1 MEAEVMRSVVIMAF
15 LSLSACLPGC
25 STKTQHPASAV
36 SVVGAMKNVMWKG
49 QLQRTID
56 LDTISNREHLYG
68 LGPAEYL
75 SGELLIIDGRS
86 YKSTVLTD
94 TTMRVEETF
103 KAGAPFF
110 VYGNV
115 DRWTGHDI
123 PESVRTLP
131 QFEGYLD
138 RMTTAAKRPFAF
150 RLSGTVES
158 AAIHIVNLPSGATVS
173 SPDDSHRGRR
183 LYTVRDEP
191 SDIVGFFSTEHQAVF
206 THHDTYVHMHLLTAD
221 RTRMGHLDEVL
232 FKSGSMKLYLP
243 AE

>member
-1 MEAEVMRSVVIMAF
+1 MTRSMALTTL
-15 LSLSACLPGC
+15 LSLLVSLPGC
-25 STKTQHPASAV
+25 SPTTRHPAGAV

-49 QLQRTID
+49 QLGRTID

-86 YKSTVLTD
+86 YKSTVDTD
-94 TTMRVEETF
+94 TTMKIEETF

-115 DRWTGHDI
+115 DRWTEHDV
-123 PESVRTLP
+123 PDSVRTLP

-138 RMTTAAKRPFAF
+138 RMTTNATRPFAF
-150 RLSGTVES
+150 RLTGTVE
-158 AAIHIVNLPSGATVS
+158 AATIHIVNLPPGATVS

-183 LYTVRDEP
+183 IYTLRNEP
-191 SDIVGFFSTEHQAVF
+191 SEIVGFSRPNIRPFS
-206 THHDTYVHMHLLTAD
+206 LT
-221 RTRMGHLDEVL
+221 TTPM
-232 FKSGSMKLYLP
+232 SICTC
-243 AE
+243 